1 MILPQ
6 LRLDVQISAHREQD
20 EDYLVLHD
28 PFDVAEGPIMLHAD
42 MFEVLAACDGMTSTS
57 DLAQAAGVD
66 PDGPE
71 IHRVILFVRQLEE
84 LGFFEGG
91 VAADRQQE
99 VLRKWNSLASRPMT
113 CAGQSY
119 PEDPE
124 QFEQFCRKDLGI
136 RRWDGQAPSEMEVGA
151 LTPHIALI
159 PHIDFRVA
167 PKVYGE
173 AFSAIAASPAD
184 LVVMIGTSHYWSDHP
199 VIVSTKSFD
208 TPLGQLPV
216 IDHDLAI
223 PEAGIAHKP
232 EHSLELHAVALRYL
246 WPDRDV
252 AILPILVTSAIFEEG
267 ALEEWSKRIQDVVK
281 RSGRTP
287 IWLISGDLA
296 HVGRK
301 FGDPVP
307 ASEII
312 ADVQDADRGLID
324 HLVKGALASYRE
336 EIESIDN
343 AYRVCGYA
351 PTVLALT
358 CSELG
363 SGRLCSYDVW
373 HEEET
378 QSAVSF
384 AAIVW
389 QK

>member
-42 MFEVLAACDGMTSTS
+42 MFEVLAACDGMTSTK

-91 VAADRQQE
+91 VADARQQE
-99 VLRKWNSLASRPMT
+99 ALREWSSLPSRPMT
-113 CAGQSY
+113 CAGQTY

-124 QFEQFCRKDLGI
+124 QFERFCREDLGI
-136 RRWDGQAPSEMEVGA
+136 RRWDGQAPSQAEGESVV
-151 LTPHIALI
+151 PVVALI

-199 VIVSTKSFD
+199 VIVSNKPFE
-208 TPLGQLPV
+208 TPLGHLPV
-216 IDHDLAI
+216 IDHDLVI
-223 PEAGIAHKP
+223 PEADIAHKP
-232 EHSLELHAVALRYL
+232 EHSLELHAVALKYL

-252 AILPILVTSAIFEEG
+252 AILPVLVTSAIFEEG
-267 ALEEWSKRIQDVVK
+267 AIEEWTQRIRDVVN
-281 RSGRTP
+281 RSGRRP
-287 IWLISGDLA
+287 VWLISGDLA
-296 HVGRK
+296 HIGRK
-301 FGDPVP
+301 FGDPMP
-307 ASEII
+307 ASEIV
-312 ADVQDADRGLID
+312 ADAQKSDAQLID
-324 HLVKGALASYRE
+324 QLVQGALDGYRRQ
-336 EIESIDN
+336 IEANDN

-358 CSELG
+358 CVEPG
-363 SGRLCSYDVW
+363 NGRLCSYDVW

-378 QSAVSF
+378 HSAVSF

>member
-28 PFDVAEGPIMLHAD
+28 PFGVADGPIMLHAD
-42 MFEVLAACDGMTSTS
+42 MFEVLAACDGMTSTN
-57 DLAQAAGVD
+57 DLAQAAGVN

-91 VAADRQQE
+91 VAAALQKEAMKQ
-99 VLRKWNSLASRPMT
+99 WNDLASRPMT
-113 CAGQSY
+113 CAGQTY

-124 QFEQFCRKDLGI
+124 LFEQFCREELGI
-136 RRWDGQAPSEMEVGA
+136 RRWVGQAPSETEVDA
-151 LTPHIALI
+151 STPDVALI

-199 VIVSTKSFD
+199 VIVSNKPFD

-223 PEAGIAHKP
+223 PEADIAHKP

-252 AILPILVTSAIFEEG
+252 AILPVLVTSAVFEEG
-267 ALEEWSKRIQDVVK
+267 AIEQWSERIRDVVE

-296 HVGRK
+296 HIGRK
-301 FGDPVP
+301 FGDAVP
-307 ASEII
+307 ATEII
-312 ADVQDADRGLID
+312 ADVQKADVGLIG
-324 HLVKGALASYRE
+324 HLVKGALDGYRRDI
-336 EIESIDN
+336 EIAGN
-343 AYRVCGYA
+343 AFRVCGYA
-351 PTVLALT
+351 PTVLALSCVEPGT
-358 CSELG
+358 
-363 SGRLCSYDVW
+363 GRLCSYDVW

>member
-1 MILPQ
+1 
-6 LRLDVQISAHREQD
+6 
-20 EDYLVLHD
+20 
-28 PFDVAEGPIMLHAD
+28 
-42 MFEVLAACDGMTSTS
+42 
-57 DLAQAAGVD
+57 
-66 PDGPE
+66 
-71 IHRVILFVRQLEE
+71 
-84 LGFFEGG
+84 
-91 VAADRQQE
+91 
-99 VLRKWNSLASRPMT
+99 
-113 CAGQSY
+113 AGQSY

-124 QFEQFCRKDLGI
+124 QFERFCREDLGI
-136 RRWDGQAPSEMEVGA
+136 RRWDGQAPSQAEFGSSAPDV
-151 LTPHIALI
+151 ALI

-167 PKVYGE
+167 PKVYGD
-173 AFSAIAASPAD
+173 AFSAIASSAAD

-199 VIVSTKSFD
+199 VIISNKPFE
-208 TPLGQLPV
+208 TPLGPLPV

-223 PEAGIAHKP
+223 PEADIAHKP

-252 AILPILVTSAIFEEG
+252 AILPVLVTSAIFEEG
-267 ALEEWSKRIQDVVK
+267 ALEEWSERIQDVVK
-281 RSGRTP
+281 RSGRKP

-301 FGDPVP
+301 FGDSLP

-312 ADVQDADRGLID
+312 ADVHEADRGLID

-336 EIESIDN
+336 EIETIDN
-343 AYRVCGYA
+343 AYRICGYA

-358 CSELG
+358 CVEPG
-363 SGRLCSYDVW
+363 AGRLCSYDVW

>member
-6 LRLDVQISAHREQD
+6 LRMDVQISAHREQD
-20 EDYLVLHD
+20 DDYLVLHD
-28 PFDVAEGPIMLHAD
+28 PFGVADGPIMLHAD
-42 MFEVLAACDGMTSTS
+42 MFEVLAACDGMTSIS

-66 PDGPE
+66 SDGAE
-71 IHRVILFVRQLEE
+71 IHRVVLFVRQLEE

-91 VAADRQQE
+91 VAAARQQE
-99 VLRKWNSLASRPMT
+99 VWREWNDLTLRSMT

-124 QFEQFCRKDLGI
+124 QFEAFCREELGI
-136 RRWDGQAPSEMEVGA
+136 RRWDGQAPSQDEFHSSAPGV
-151 LTPHIALI
+151 ALI

-184 LVVMIGTSHYWSDHP
+184 LVVMFGTSHYWSDHP
-199 VIVSTKSFD
+199 VIVSNKPFN
-208 TPLGQLPV
+208 TPLGPLPV

-223 PEAGIAHKP
+223 PEADIAHKP
-232 EHSLELHAVALRYL
+232 EHSLELHAVALKYL

-252 AILPILVTSAIFEEG
+252 AILPVLVTTAIFREG
-267 ALEEWSKRIQDVVK
+267 ALKEWSKRIQDVVN

-296 HVGRK
+296 HIGRK
-301 FGDPVP
+301 FGDAVP
-307 ASEII
+307 ASEIVGDAQM
-312 ADVQDADRGLID
+312 ADSGLID
-324 HLVKGALASYRE
+324 HLVKGALDGYRRD
-336 EIESIDN
+336 IEMTDN

-351 PTVLALT
+351 PTVLALSCVEPGT
-358 CSELG
+358 
-363 SGRLCSYDVW
+363 GRLCSYDVW

>member
-6 LRLDVQISAHREQD
+6 LRLDVQISAHREED

-28 PFDVAEGPIMLHAD
+28 PFDVADGPIMLHAD
-42 MFEVLAACDGMTSTS
+42 MFEVLAACDGMTSTN
-57 DLAQAAGVD
+57 DLARAAGVD
-66 PDGPE
+66 PDGAE

-99 VLRKWNSLASRPMT
+99 ALRHWNSLPSRPMT
-113 CAGQSY
+113 CAGQTY
-119 PEDPE
+119 PEDAE
-124 QFEQFCRKDLGI
+124 QFEKFCREDLGI
-136 RRWDGQAPSEMEVGA
+136 RRWDGQAPSHVVEESAV
-151 LTPHIALI
+151 PHVALI

-173 AFSAIAASPAD
+173 AFSAIAASPAN

-199 VIVSTKSFD
+199 VIVSNKPFE

-216 IDHDLAI
+216 IDHDMAV
-223 PEAGIAHKP
+223 PEADIAHKP
-232 EHSLELHAVALRYL
+232 EHSLELHAVALKYL
-246 WPDRDV
+246 WPNRDV
-252 AILPILVTSAIFEEG
+252 AILPVLVTSAIFEEG
-267 ALEEWSKRIQDVVK
+267 AIETWTQRIRDVVD

-296 HVGRK
+296 HIGRK

-307 ASEII
+307 ATEIV
-312 ADVQDADRGLID
+312 ADAQKSDVGLID
-324 HLVKGALASYRE
+324 CLVNGALDGYRR
-336 EIESIDN
+336 EIENCNN
-343 AYRVCGYA
+343 AFRVCGYA

-358 CSELG
+358 CVEPST
-363 SGRLCSYDVW
+363 GRLCSYDVW